1 MRNQPIRTSDVLGMP
16 GALRRAAVSGQ
27 RSLAVAG

>member
-1 MRNQPIRTSDVLGMP
+1 MRNRFIHASGVLGMR

>member
-1 MRNQPIRTSDVLGMP
+1 MRNRFIHTGGVPGMR